1 LTKQARFLADY
12 LHVAWPGPHTAIMNA
27 VLVRGLTL
35 GALLVVT
42 VQVGKADEITLK
54 DGKVFYGSIVAYDN
68 NMFKVK
74 TDFGFVMVEKS
85 KIASIVPMV
94 AEPAKGTQPAVKRSA
109 PAEQARPEAEP
120 VKIDAA
126 KSQPTVSPAVEMV
139 VERPAP
145 RVSAAPVRP
154 QLPVNSARSTAIAP
168 SIKAVPTAAAAV
180 LARSTTPLAQEE
192 NHAPI
197 APEEVQGNVY
207 TNHTYGFRMYKAP
220 SWQLIE
226 DPTALPNAIVAM
238 GTPNEST
245 LMVVGREKSKQSLES
260 TAAAVESRLHDVYE
274 GYKQVSQRKTT
285 ICGALAIEYR
295 YRGNADGHDWSGTLV
310 VIGRGSEIFTA
321 IGMTYADNDL
331 IQIQE
336 NVIAR
341 AIASL
346 DFTAY

>member
-1 LTKQARFLADY
+1 
-12 LHVAWPGPHTAIMNA
+12 MNA
-27 VLVRGLTL
+27 LLVRGLTL
-35 GALLVVT
+35 GALLAVT
-42 VQVGKADEITLK
+42 ALAGRGDEITLK

-74 TDFGFVMVEKS
+74 TDFGFVLVEKS

-94 AEPAKGTQPAVKRSA
+94 TEPAKGAQSAVKRPT
-109 PAEQARPEAEP
+109 PAEQASPEAEP

-126 KSQPTVSPAVEMV
+126 KSQPTVSPAVEMI
-139 VERPAP
+139 VEKPAP

-154 QLPVNSARSTAIAP
+154 QLPVNSERSNAIAP
-168 SIKAVPTAAAAV
+168 SIKAVPTAAATV
-180 LARSTTPLAQEE
+180 LARSTTPLAPEE
-192 NHAPI
+192 NRTPV

-260 TAAAVESRLHDVYE
+260 AATAVESRLHDVYE

-285 ICGALAIEYR
+285 ISGAPAIEYR
-295 YRGNADGHDWSGTLV
+295 YRGKADGHDWTGTLV
-310 VIGRGSEIFTA
+310 VIGRGSEVFTA
-321 IGMTYADNDL
+321 LGMTYADNDL

-346 DFTAY
+346 DFTAR